1 MALFGYLFDSN
12 FKDMRDRDKVR
23 GESAEEVSSDP
34 FEDART
40 VRRLRA
46 DMARVMILNRA
57 LIRLLIQNDV
67 ITLEDLTLAIRQR
80 VCNKFDGLRLK
91 PRQRQCQES
100 TIEKKPDLHFVSK
113 YREEVH
119 QPNCD
124 NFNFSCLIRPR
135 ETYIGR

>member
-46 DMARVMILNRA
+46 DMARGMILNRA

-67 ITLEDLTLAIRQR
+67 ITLEDLTELSKQIHTEDDPNNAAEME
-80 VCNKFDGLRLK
+80 VCK
-91 PRQRQCQES
+91 
-100 TIEKKPDLHFVSK
+100 
-113 YREEVH
+113 
-119 QPNCD
+119 NC
-124 NFNFSCLIRPR
+124 NRHSFRARANCVYCGSLQV
-135 ETYIGR
+135 